1 MKNPWLF
8 SFLLI
13 LLLCAFF
20 CGAFGQN
27 IKDIQLGPEGPILN
41 NRAFL
46 AFPSGSKNVARSGG
60 LMSADPSQNQETR
73 IIFDIGKERMVFF
86 AKEEYKLSDGDLF
99 SEVSKSKDQSNFK
112 NQILIDNK
120 QLLSILSTPN
130 VVDSVND
137 AILINKLVVKTRDNS
152 IFSVGAYI
160 SPSAFKDR
168 EQFTELSKRVFNT
181 LVKGTRTNNRNAHT
195 ESINIFGTKK
205 SFKIKL
211 PLNYTV
217 TVDKK
222 YDFQVIRFHKYTDY
236 IDTNWIDAILYTGG
250 FPWTRYKDLGF
261 DINSSQKIP
270 GKFLDKTIEWMTFF
284 DNKKGVFL
292 REQKIP
298 DDNIEEGLI
307 VYITMES
314 NQKSLIE
321 EVTKIVEGITLSK

>member
-1 MKNPWLF
+1 MKKHCSF
-8 SFLLI
+8 SFSLI
-13 LLLCAFF
+13 LVLCTFF
-20 CGAFGQN
+20 CAVFGQN
-27 IKDIQLGPEGPILN
+27 IQNIQLGPKVPILN

-46 AFPSGSKNVARSGG
+46 AFPLGSKNVSRSGG
-60 LMSADPSQNQETR
+60 IMSADPRQNQETR

-86 AKEEYKLSDGDLF
+86 AKEEYKLSGGDLF
-99 SEVSKSKDQSNFK
+99 TEVSKGKDQSNFK
-112 NQILIDNK
+112 NEILIENK

-137 AILINKLVVKTRDNS
+137 AILINKLIVKTKDNS

-168 EQFTELSKRVFNT
+168 VQFAELSKRVFNT
-181 LVKGTRTNNRNAHT
+181 LVKGPRTNNRNGGA
-195 ESINIFGTKK
+195 EKINIFGTKK
-205 SFKIKL
+205 SFKITL
-211 PLNYTV
+211 PINYAV
-217 TVDKK
+217 TIDAK
-222 YDFQVIRFHKYTDY
+222 YDFQVIRFHKYTHY
-236 IDTNWIDAILYTGG
+236 LDTNWVDLILYTGG

-261 DINSSQKIP
+261 DIKSSQKIP

-298 DDNIEEGLI
+298 ADNIEEGLI

-314 NQKSLIE
+314 NQKSSIE
-321 EVTKIVEGITLSK
+321 EFTKVVEEIKLSK

>member
-1 MKNPWLF
+1 MKKQ
-8 SFLLI
+8 LLI
-13 LLLCAFF
+13 GFSLLLLLCAF
-20 CGAFGQN
+20 CCAVFGQN
-27 IKDIQLGPEGPILN
+27 IKDIQLGPEVSILN
-41 NRAFL
+41 NRVLL
-46 AFPSGSKNVARSGG
+46 AFPLGSKNVARSGG
-60 LMSADPSQNQETR
+60 IMSADPSQNQETR
-73 IIFDIGKERMVFF
+73 IILDIGKERMVFF

-99 SEVSKSKDQSNFK
+99 SEVSKGKYESNFK
-112 NQILIDNK
+112 NEILINNK
-120 QLLSILSTPN
+120 QLLAILSTPN
-130 VVDSVND
+130 IVDSVND
-137 AILINKLVVKTRDNS
+137 AILVDKLIVKTQDNS

-160 SPSAFKDR
+160 SPNAFKDKG
-168 EQFTELSKRVFNT
+168 QFTELSKRVFNT
-181 LVKGTRTNNRNAHT
+181 LVKGNRTNNRIGHT
-195 ESINIFGTKK
+195 EKINIFGTKK

-236 IDTNWIDAILYTGG
+236 IDTNWIDVILYTGG

-298 DDNIEEGLI
+298 ADNIEDGLI